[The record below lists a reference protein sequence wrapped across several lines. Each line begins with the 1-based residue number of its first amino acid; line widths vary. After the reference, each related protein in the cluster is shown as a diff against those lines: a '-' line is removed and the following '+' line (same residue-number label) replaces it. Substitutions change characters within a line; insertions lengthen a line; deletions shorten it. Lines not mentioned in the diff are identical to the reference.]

1 MGLGKMVK
9 GVGKAAKGAA
19 KGVGRAAKGAGRQVE
34 KTARGAG
41 KAATQAAKLSASAAK
56 RVAKEAKKLE
66 KPLAAATDI
75 MAVVGGPAGL
85 EAKLVKEAV
94 KIGLKNASH
103 PEKIV
108 QGAAKGLAKF
118 VKDPGCAVWQANP
131 TWWQVVAALKAAKE
145 ARVVKTRRDA
155 MNYLKHG
162 GTIAAKF
169 GVPKDLAD
177 SFFECAAKKVFS

>member
-19 KGVGRAAKGAGRQVE
+19 KGVGRAAKGAGRQ
-34 KTARGAG
+34 
-41 KAATQAAKLSASAAK
+41 
-56 RVAKEAKKLE
+56 LE

-131 TWWQVVAALKAAKE
+131 TWWQVVAA
-145 ARVVKTRRDA
+145 
-155 MNYLKHG
+155 
-162 GTIAAKF
+162 
-169 GVPKDLAD
+169 
-177 SFFECAAKKVFS
+177 